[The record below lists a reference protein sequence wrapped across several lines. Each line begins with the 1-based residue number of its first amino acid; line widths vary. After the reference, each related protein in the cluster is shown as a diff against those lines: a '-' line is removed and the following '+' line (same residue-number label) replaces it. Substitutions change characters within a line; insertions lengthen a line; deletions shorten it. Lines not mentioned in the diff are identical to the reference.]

1 MNSIIQKLNRCME
14 IQMIL
19 KILDGI
25 GKKWILTTINNS
37 LMIFLP
43 IGKSLIGALMLIPMK
58 TLILKTFGII
68 FGVDREHQVSLNLLL
83 PVGGIPGIVLKL
95 KIKIIQNGGMMW

>member
-1 MNSIIQKLNRCME
+1 
-14 IQMIL
+14 MIL

-58 TLILKTFGII
+58 TLILKNFGII
-68 FGVDREHQVSLNLLL
+68 FGVGREHQVSLNLHL
-83 PVGGIPGIVLKL
+83 PVGGIPGIALKL

>member
-1 MNSIIQKLNRCME
+1 MIPE
-14 IQMIL
+14 IS
-19 KILDGI
+19 DGI

-43 IGKSLIGALMLIPMK
+43 IGKSLIGALMSISMK
-58 TLILKTFGII
+58 MLILKTFGII
-68 FGVDREHQVSLNLLL
+68 FGVDQEHQVSLNLLL

-95 KIKIIQNGGMMW
+95 KIKIIQNGGMTLLIGGVRQLIQKSLIQ